1 MAINNNKRV
10 NVAITIALALLGLY
24 YMWTAVGSSVCTA
37 SGIANQTRTTWAP
50 VTGCV
55 VDPAEQ
61 PWNKLEN
68 R

>member
-1 MAINNNKRV
+1 MAIHNKRRV
-10 NVAITIALALLGLY
+10 NISITVALALLGAY
-24 YMWTAVGSSVCTA
+24 YLWTAVGSSVCIST
-37 SGIANQTRTTWAP
+37 GIANQTRTTWAP

-55 VDPAEQ
+55 VDPQDQ